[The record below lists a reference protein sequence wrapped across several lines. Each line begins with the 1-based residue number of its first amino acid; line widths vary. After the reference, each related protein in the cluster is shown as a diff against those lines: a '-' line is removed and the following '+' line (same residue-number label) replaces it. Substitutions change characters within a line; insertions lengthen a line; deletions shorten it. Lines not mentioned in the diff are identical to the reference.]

1 MSINVNEDKLLF
13 HLQTKNTS
21 YIVGVMENGE
31 VGQIYYGK
39 KVHQSDNYDN
49 LQTREWRNCI
59 PSLDND
65 HGDFQLEM
73 LKQEYASFGKGDFR
87 KPAFQVTEENGSR
100 VTVLN
105 YEGYQ
110 VTSGKSRLE
119 AGLPSTFDDN
129 DDDAETLTIKLT
141 DDLTGLTVFLNYSVF
156 PNQDVIVRST
166 KFVNQG
172 SETLSLNRALSL
184 QLDLPDKEYDLLHFH
199 GSWARERELSRDAIH
214 DGIQEIGSLR
224 TASSH
229 QENPFFILARHDTNE
244 DQGNAFG
251 FNLVYSGNF
260 IDSVEVDQY
269 RTTRVLVGINP
280 EEFEW
285 QLAPNAEFQTPEAVV
300 SFSDSGLNQLSQQ
313 LGKFYEKH
321 LVNPNFANELRPILI
336 NNWEATEFNINE
348 EKLTSFAKTAKKIGI
363 EMLVLDDGWFG
374 KRNDDT
380 SSLGDWK
387 VNLDKFPSGLGH
399 LSESIHG
406 LGMKFGLWFEPE
418 MISQNSD
425 LFREHPEWLIVAPG
439 RKPTPQRHQSV
450 LDMSR
455 DDVVE
460 YLFESM
466 AKIIEDNQIDYVK
479 WDMNRNI
486 TEAFGAKL
494 SADQQLEFGHRYI
507 LGVYA
512 LYQKLIDKFP
522 NVLFESCASGGGR
535 FDLGMMYYA
544 PQAWTSDDTD
554 AMERIKIQYGT
565 SYGYPLS
572 MMGAHISAVPNGLN
586 GRQTPLSTR
595 ANVAYFGDFG
605 YELDITSLD
614 ESIIAEM
621 KQQVEFYKEYR
632 RLFQFGKFYRIESP
646 YDNRGSYSSWEV
658 VDENQDVAVAAL
670 YQTMQRPNDS
680 YVRLYFKGL
689 DEDKQYLVNNDSHAY
704 YGDELMNAG
713 YFVSH
718 FNRDERTGSVDF
730 QSQLFVAKAK

>member
-1 MSINVNEDKLLF
+1 MSITINDEKLIF

-21 YIVGVMENGE
+21 YIFGVMENGQL
-31 VGQIYYGK
+31 GQIYYGK
-39 KVHQSDNYDN
+39 KVHSSDNYDN
-49 LQTREWRNCI
+49 LQSREWRNAI
-59 PSLDND
+59 PALDDEHN
-65 HGDFQLEM
+65 DFQLEM
-73 LKQEYASFGKGDFR
+73 IKQEYSNFGTGDFR
-87 KPAFQVTEENGSR
+87 KPAFKVTEPNGSR
-100 VTVLN
+100 ITVLN
-105 YEGYQ
+105 YDSYQ
-110 VTSGKSRLE
+110 LLDGKSRID
-119 AGLPSTFDDN
+119 AGLPSTFDD
-129 DDDAETLTIKLT
+129 DGDGAKSLIIKLT
-141 DDLTGLTVFLNYSVF
+141 DKLTGLNVYLNYSVF

-172 SETLSLNRALSL
+172 SSTLSLNRALSL
-184 QLDLPDKEYDLLHFH
+184 QLDLPDKEYDMIHFH
-199 GSWARERELSRDAIH
+199 GSWARERELSRDSIH

-244 DQGNAFG
+244 DQGAAFG

-280 EEFEW
+280 EEFGW
-285 QLAPNAEFQTPEAVV
+285 QLEPNQEFQTPEAVL
-300 SFSDSGLNQLSQQ
+300 SFSADGFNQLSQQ
-313 LGKFYEKH
+313 LGEFYERH

-348 EKLTSFAKTAKKIGI
+348 QKLTSFAETAKKLGI
-363 EMLVLDDGWFG
+363 EMMVLDDGWFG

-387 VNLDKFPSGLGH
+387 VNHDKFPSGLGH
-399 LSESIHG
+399 LSQSIHN

-425 LFREHPEWLIVAPG
+425 LYREHPEWLVVAPG

-455 DDVVE
+455 TEVVD

-466 AKIIEDNQIDYVK
+466 AKIIKDNQIDYIK

-486 TEAFGAKL
+486 TEAFGLKL
-494 SADQQLEFGHRYI
+494 TSDQQLEFGHRYI
-507 LGVYA
+507 LGVYS
-512 LYQKLIDKFP
+512 LYQKLVDKFP

-554 AMERIKIQYGT
+554 AVERIKIQYGT

-586 GRQTPLSTR
+586 GRQTPLATR
-595 ANVAYFGDFG
+595 GNVAFFGDFG

-614 ESIIAEM
+614 DDTLAEM
-621 KQQVEFYKEYR
+621 KEQVEFYKQYR
-632 RLFQFGKFYRIESP
+632 QVFQFGKFYRIESP
-646 YDNRGSYSSWEV
+646 FDTRGSYSSWEV
-658 VDENQDVAVAAL
+658 VDGNQEVAIAGL
-670 YQTMQRPNDS
+670 YQTLQRPNDS
-680 YVRLYFKGL
+680 YIRLYFKGL
-689 DEDKQYLVNNDSHAY
+689 KEDAQYQVNNDPHVY

-718 FNRDERTGSVDF
+718 FNRDKRTGSVDF
-730 QSQLFVAKAK
+730 TSQLFIAKAK